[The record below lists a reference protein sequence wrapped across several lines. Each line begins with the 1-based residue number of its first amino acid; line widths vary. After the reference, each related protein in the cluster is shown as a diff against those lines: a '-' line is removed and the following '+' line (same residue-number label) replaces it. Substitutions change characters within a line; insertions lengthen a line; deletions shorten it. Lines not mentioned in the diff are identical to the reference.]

1 MQPCKKHAGKAFQDS
16 TRACTWAH
24 THSARRHVNKL
35 FETHLHYFLVH
46 AATPSFSPLRLS
58 SASWPT
64 TSLSAKC
71 QRATSALSPKPS
83 SASTFGAI
91 GQANM
96 ACRAHCMCLRA
107 QLVSLGPAVHQAALQ
122 DGSRARKEA
131 YLCAQQWQGEWQGEG
146 GHGLV
151 PQPARGRGIG
161 SSSSSSSSSVVN
173 GAVIGSVQL
182 CRGGGA
188 TELFVN

>member
-107 QLVSLGPAVHQAALQ
+107 QLVSLGPAVHQVTLQ
-122 DGSRARKEA
+122 DGSKGLPSLGLRLSGLVLETRTG
-131 YLCAQQWQGEWQGEG
+131 L
-146 GHGLV
+146 HGL
-151 PQPARGRGIG
+151 Q
-161 SSSSSSSSSVVN
+161 S
-173 GAVIGSVQL
+173 L
-182 CRGGGA
+182 TKGGG
-188 TELFVN
+188 LFLPCQN